1 MWGMMATAFL
11 TVIFHRS
18 ALAVVLDYLIRDF
31 QITDAAV
38 AGALVGMYATMYMIM
53 QIPGGL
59 LADFWGPRKTVTAG
73 MLVACAG
80 SLIFASAPTLFMAF
94 LGRGLVGLGV
104 SVVFVSILKFQITW
118 FKPTQ
123 FATISGLTGLTGN
136 LGGIMATTP
145 LAFLVTATGWRNSF
159 FIVAAATFCIAL
171 LCWLVIRDS
180 QEHLTGSYQ
189 ADETKK
195 KASIQGIAEALQV
208 VFVNKNMWF
217 LFFTSFGLAGC
228 LMAFSGSWSIPY
240 LMQVYG
246 FSRTHSANFM
256 LAVIL
261 GKVVGFPLIGYLS
274 DRFVRRKAPLLIF
287 FSIHILLWA
296 VFWSMGKPPA
306 NVLMAI
312 FFFMGLSSGALM
324 LIITL
329 AKEANQPA
337 YAGTAMSVVNIAPF
351 LGVSCIQPLLGYA
364 LELRWAGLITL
375 GAKVY
380 PLAAYRL
387 LFAACLTVL
396 LISFCFALQI
406 KEAK

>member
-1 MWGMMATAFL
+1 
-11 TVIFHRS
+11 
-18 ALAVVLDYLIRDF
+18 
-31 QITDAAV
+31 
-38 AGALVGMYATMYMIM
+38 
-53 QIPGGL
+53 
-59 LADFWGPRKTVTAG
+59 
-73 MLVACAG
+73 
-80 SLIFASAPTLFMAF
+80 
-94 LGRGLVGLGV
+94 
-104 SVVFVSILKFQITW
+104 
-118 FKPTQ
+118 
-123 FATISGLTGLTGN
+123 
-136 LGGIMATTP
+136 
-145 LAFLVTATGWRNSF
+145 
-159 FIVAAATFCIAL
+159 
-171 LCWLVIRDS
+171 
-180 QEHLTGSYQ
+180 
-189 ADETKK
+189 
-195 KASIQGIAEALQV
+195 
-208 VFVNKNMWF
+208 MWF

-261 GKVVGFPLIGYLS
+261 GKIVGFPLIGYLS

-329 AKEANQPA
+329 AKETNQPA